1 MLKNKKWN
9 ESILHAIYY
18 RNSSCHILWK
28 IPFPHLHGFGK
39 VSYLLLH
46 QSRLLWT
53 VLAALLCPA
62 SDHCLWSLL
71 FYTWCPL
78 PHAGHQHSPSCP
90 FFSQS
95 GINTW
100 LLLKNYRWWGAITS
114 QTRKKLNVKYHFPKR
129 LLGVGNGNLLKYSC
143 LENFMDRGPWWVT
156 VHGVAKSCTW
166 LSDWEQRFISHLYQK
181 ILFYWLHLSVGSF
194 SLFKLHIFPL
204 SLFFFGVLAGRQVWS
219 QLPEQGERLTFYIP
233 KGCYGIF
240 LDIYNLFSTDEY
252 GIP

>member
-1 MLKNKKWN
+1 MKW
-9 ESILHAIYY
+9 I
-18 RNSSCHILWK
+18 NSSCHILWK

-156 VHGVAKSCTW
+156 VHGVTKSWTW
-166 LSDWEQRFISHLYQK
+166 LSTHTMAYIGPIPLLSPKGRIQK
-181 ILFYWLHLSVGSF
+181 F
-194 SLFKLHIFPL
+194 SLKKEEISCLPL
-204 SLFFFGVLAGRQVWS
+204 TSWSVW
-219 QLPEQGERLTFYIP
+219 GEIKNIL
-233 KGCYGIF
+233 
-240 LDIYNLFSTDEY
+240 
-252 GIP
+252 